1 MDTMLHPPFH
11 TEISMAKTQTTIPE
25 TDTTQPDATVAAPSA
40 ATVEKDTASE
50 KNPKKEQAPKAATE
64 IPAAVLAILGNFPTT
79 RNSTSMPTAACT
91 RRRPLRPSGARPSS
105 TRIPITNHNMQAIWL

>member
-1 MDTMLHPPFH
+1 
-11 TEISMAKTQTTIPE
+11 MAKTQTTIPE

-64 IPAAVLAILGNFPTT
+64 IPAAVLAILEFPDYKELYIDADGSMYTPQTT
-79 RNSTSMPTAACT
+79 P
-91 RRRPLRPSGARPSS
+91 
-105 TRIPITNHNMQAIWL
+105 AIRGKAILYKNPYYKS

>member
-1 MDTMLHPPFH
+1 
-11 TEISMAKTQTTIPE
+11 MAKTQTTIPE

-64 IPAAVLAILGNFPTT
+64 IPAAVLAILGKYKELYIDADGSMYTPQTT
-79 RNSTSMPTAACT
+79 P
-91 RRRPLRPSGARPSS
+91 
-105 TRIPITNHNMQAIWL
+105 AIRGKAILYKNPYYKS